1 LAEKQQKQEDG
12 KYKEK
17 ERFVTQSYLKQA
29 EENKRFI
36 QEDMEKEKY
45 NEKFSIFNK
54 NKTDTSDFMKN
65 IYNNID

>member
-1 LAEKQQKQEDG
+1 
-12 KYKEK
+12 
-17 ERFVTQSYLKQA
+17 LKQA

-54 NKTDTSDFMKN
+54 SKTDTSDFMKN